1 MISKITECNKCVFF
15 SEDTW
20 CDFSIPETISSLDI
34 TVNKND
40 HTIENY
46 NCGYAFGKDTF
57 QKNKENL
64 TKEELKE
71 AILKK
76 NHISY
81 TLIINFD
88 SINKSIEE
96 IINTVN
102 SLNFIPA
109 NIICFGK
116 TIEGDMVAA
125 FEKYVTVPWKASK
138 ILPHLDE
145 QISLISCIDTILD
158 KHNSRCFLYVSEND
172 SFNQLDELIN
182 EIHISVV
189 INHINGI
196 RLYNKNSLNGLFMTY
211 DSYKILGSDKLDL
224 FYDSHK
230 FFLNNP
236 DCNLVLYND

>member
-20 CDFSIPETISSLDI
+20 CDFSIPETISSPNIVL
-34 TVNKND
+34 NKNNN
-40 HTIENY
+40 TIENY
-46 NCGYAFGKDTF
+46 KCGYAFGIDTF
-57 QKNKENL
+57 QKNKDNL

-71 AILKK
+71 AILKQ

-81 TLIINFD
+81 TLVLNFD
-88 SINKSIEE
+88 SINKSIKY
-96 IINTVN
+96 IINTIN
-102 SLNFIPA
+102 SLSFTPT
-109 NIICFGK
+109 NIVCFGK

-125 FEKYVTVPWKASK
+125 FEKYINIPWKASK

-145 QISLISCIDTILD
+145 QISLISCIDTVLD
-158 KHNSRCFLYVSEND
+158 KYDSKCFLYISEHD
-172 SFNQLDELIN
+172 SFDQLNELIN
-182 EIHISVV
+182 QIHINIV
-189 INHINGI
+189 INHIYGI
-196 RLYNKNSLNGLFMTY
+196 MLYGKKSLNGLFMTY

-224 FYDSHK
+224 FYDSNK